1 MNTNTKF
8 PIFIIIASILTMAIF
23 SSITNFGS
31 ASTTECFGSA
41 KDPARFCAITY
52 SIKEGDYIDATAYVL
67 CTTDK
72 DGHAQCEIV
81 KPTVPTPEI
90 KQAIGNAVKELAPS
104 SNTSD
109 SKNLGGMQSD
119 QGITKSPIK

>member
-72 DGHAQCEIV
+72 DGHENDILSLS
-81 KPTVPTPEI
+81 
-90 KQAIGNAVKELAPS
+90 AVNVMGFHRYMDE
-104 SNTSD
+104 
-109 SKNLGGMQSD
+109 
-119 QGITKSPIK
+119 